1 MWKYTTLIAI
11 FCLSWIIS
19 GAQTEADAFMLKKI
33 HTTALENGKAYAWL
47 TYLSEEVGGRL
58 AGSPQSKQAIAY
70 TFGELDKLDNVAA
83 WKQKCTVPVW
93 ERGDKEQVV
102 IRQNGNIVKELDVL
116 ALGYSGATKRRGVQ
130 ASIMEVHSL
139 DEVDS
144 LGLAV
149 DGKIVF
155 YNRPMEVTLLN
166 PFHAY
171 GRAVDQRVN
180 GPAKA
185 AQYGAVACLVR
196 SMTPNHDDVP
206 HTGVTI
212 FPEGTDPIPAIA
224 ITTNDADWLSDQLKK
239 KSRTDATVTTSCKT
253 KGNFKSYNVIGEMMG
268 SVSPDTII
276 LVGGH
281 LDSWDVGGGAHD
293 DGAGCVQSMEVLNL
307 LNQIGYKPRYTI
319 RAVLFMNEESGLG
332 GGKAY
337 ADSARTANTFHLA
350 SIESDAGG
358 FSPRG
363 FGMEAD
369 PAVFTRYYRKA
380 NEWLPLL
387 EPYGL
392 ALSQGGGGADIGPLK
407 FQKGLLVG
415 LKPDP
420 QRYFDFHHTRNDRI
434 QNVNE
439 RELEMGAAAITSL
452 VYLIDK
458 YGLQPEEEIPNNK

>member
-1 MWKYTTLIAI
+1 MLRKPVTLIGI
-11 FCLSWIIS
+11 LFLSWTIAM
-19 GAQTEADAFMLKKI
+19 AQTDDDAFVIKQI
-33 HTTALENGKAYAWL
+33 HSAALEHGKAYEWL

-70 TFGELDKLDNVAA
+70 TYDELNKLPNVGA

-93 ERGDKEQVV
+93 ERGDKEQVI
-102 IRQNGNIVKELDVL
+102 IRQGGNIIKELDVL
-116 ALGYSGATKRRGVQ
+116 ALGYSGATKKRGVQ
-130 ASIMEVHSL
+130 AGIIEVHSL

-155 YNRPMEVTLLN
+155 YNRPMEVTDLN

-171 GRAVDQRVN
+171 GKAVDQRVY

-212 FPEGTDPIPAIA
+212 FPEGTEPIPAIA
-224 ITTNDADWLSDQLKK
+224 ITTNDADWLSLQLKK
-239 KSRTDATVTTSCKT
+239 KSRTDATIITSCKT
-253 KGNFKSYNVIGEMMG
+253 KGNYKSYNVIGEMAG

-276 LVGGH
+276 LIGGH

-293 DGAGCVQSMEVLNL
+293 DGAGCVQAMDVLNL
-307 LNQIGYKPRYTI
+307 LNQIGYTPRYTI
-319 RAVLFMNEESGLG
+319 RAVMFMNEESGLG

-337 ADSARTANTFHLA
+337 ADSARATNTFHLA
-350 SIESDAGG
+350 AIESDAGG
-358 FSPRG
+358 FTPRG

-369 PAVFTRYYRKA
+369 AEVFTNYYRKA
-380 NEWLPLL
+380 NQWLPLL

-392 ALSQGGGGADIGPLK
+392 TLTQGGGGADIGPLK
-407 FQKGLLVG
+407 SMKGLLVG
-415 LKPDP
+415 FKPDP

-458 YGLQPEEEIPNNK
+458 YGLE

>member
-1 MWKYTTLIAI
+1 MWKSIPLIAL
-11 FCLSWIIS
+11 FLLSCTITR
-19 GAQTEADAFMLKKI
+19 AQTDDDAFVLKRI
-33 HTTALENGKAYAWL
+33 HTAALENGKAYSWL

-70 TFGELDKLDNVAA
+70 TFDELDKLDNVAA

-93 ERGDKEQVV
+93 ERGDKEQVI
-102 IRQNGNIVKELDVL
+102 IRQNGNIIKELDVL

-130 ASIMEVHSL
+130 ASIVEVHSL
-139 DEVDS
+139 DEVDT
-144 LGLAV
+144 LGYAL
-149 DGKIVF
+149 DRKIVF
-155 YNRPMEVTLLN
+155 YNRPMDPADLI

-171 GRAVDQRVN
+171 GKAVDQRVY

-185 AQYGAVACLVR
+185 ANYGAVACLVR
-196 SMTPNHDDVP
+196 SMTQNLDDVP

-224 ITTNDADWLSDQLKK
+224 ITTNDAEWLSTQLRK
-239 KSRTDATVTTSCKT
+239 KSRTDATVITSCKA

-268 SVSPDTII
+268 TVSPDTII
-276 LVGGH
+276 LIGGH

-293 DGAGCVQSMEVLNL
+293 DGAGCVQAMEVLNL
-307 LNQIGYKPRYTI
+307 LNEIGYKPRYTI

-337 ADSARTANTFHLA
+337 ADSARSTQTFHLA
-350 SIESDAGG
+350 AIESDAGG
-358 FSPRG
+358 FTPRG
-363 FGMEAD
+363 FSMEAD
-369 PAVFTRYYRKA
+369 PEVFTRYYRKA
-380 NEWLPLL
+380 NSWLPLL

-392 ALSQGGGGADIGPLK
+392 SMSQGGSGADIGPLK
-407 FQKGLLVG
+407 SMKGLLVG
-415 LKPDP
+415 FRPDP

-434 QNVNE
+434 HNVNE
-439 RELEMGAAAITSL
+439 RELELGAAAITSL

-458 YGLQPEEEIPNNK
+458 YGLE